1 MQNSWI
7 VRLGGASLAVFILGI
22 LAVFL
27 GACAN
32 SVTDR
37 DVDKHMVSVGEVRRL
52 IDLQQRKNRDDI
64 ILLVDP
70 RPESEFAKGH
80 LPGARNVQ
88 LSVIKL
94 KGPVDKSIDRY
105 KNIIVYGNDPSSA
118 AARGMTKRL
127 MGTGYDN
134 VAYYAG
140 GIYQWTATGGEL
152 ETSKTTRDTDKT
164 APVGAAGIM
173 AGP

>member
-1 MQNSWI
+1 M
-7 VRLGGASLAVFILGI
+7 VRLGGFRRIGAFFILGI

-52 IDLQQRKNRDDI
+52 MDLSQRKNRDDI

-70 RPESEFAKGH
+70 RPEADFAKGH

-88 LSVIKL
+88 LSAIKT

-105 KNIIVYGNDPSSA
+105 KNIIVYGYDPASA

-127 MGTGYDN
+127 MGGGYDG
-134 VAYYAG
+134 VAFYSG

-152 ETSKTTRDTDKT
+152 ETSK
-164 APVGAAGIM
+164 AAQVGAA
-173 AGP
+173 AGVMSGP